1 MWIKL
6 NTKLV
11 ALSFILFSCF
21 LSAEENT
28 NDPYEGFNRGVYTFN
43 DTIDGAILKPIAMG
57 YNYVTPD
64 VAKKGINNFYNNI
77 TDFITAVNSFLQ
89 LDFEQGLT
97 DSGRVIVNT
106 TIGMLGF
113 IDVSSTNVNNYTDRN
128 KQDFGTTLARY
139 GWRDSAY
146 LVLPFFGPSTFRD
159 GTGLAVDGLF
169 IDPIG
174 YIDNVRLRNAL
185 YVGKIINTRAQ
196 LLDATNLMDDASI
209 DPYAFQRDSWLQMR
223 KAQIEGK
230 EQIDY
235 DQYLDYLSEDDTF
248 DYATDD
254 AVDTSE
260 NQNKT
265 ESERIIYLSPKGK
278 KFNQLYA
285 KELSKEKSVSFI
297 CGHFEGVD
305 ERVLSTRN
313 IEEISIGDY
322 VLSGGETAAF
332 VVIDSI
338 LRLLPGV
345 LGNENSKED
354 ESFENGLLEY
364 PQYTKPQIW
373 EEKAVPEVLLS
384 GDHSKIKDWRLSQ
397 SEAIT
402 RDRRPDLWQKY
413 KKN

>member
-6 NTKLV
+6 NTKLI
-11 ALSFILFSCF
+11 ALSFILFSC
-21 LSAEENT
+21 LISAEENPK
-28 NDPYEGFNRGVYTFN
+28 DPYEGFNRGVYTFN

-89 LDFEQGLT
+89 LDFEQGMT

-106 TIGMLGF
+106 TIGLLGF
-113 IDVSSTNVNNYTDRN
+113 IDVASTNVNNYTERN

-174 YIDNVRLRNAL
+174 YVQNVRWRNRL
-185 YVGKIINTRAQ
+185 YIGKIINTRAQ

-223 KAQIEGK
+223 NAQINGK

-235 DQYLDYLSEDDTF
+235 DQYLDYLSEDDTV
-248 DYATDD
+248 DYQTNNT
-254 AVDTSE
+254 VDTPINMSQDSKGESLSSYE
-260 NQNKT
+260 NHDIIHVNKRGYRPLA
-265 ESERIIYLSPKGK
+265 SHL
-278 KFNQLYA
+278 
-285 KELSKEKSVSFI
+285 VSS
-297 CGHFEGVD
+297 
-305 ERVLSTRN
+305 L
-313 IEEISIGDY
+313 
-322 VLSGGETAAF
+322 
-332 VVIDSI
+332 
-338 LRLLPGV
+338 
-345 LGNENSKED
+345 
-354 ESFENGLLEY
+354 
-364 PQYTKPQIW
+364 
-373 EEKAVPEVLLS
+373 
-384 GDHSKIKDWRLSQ
+384 
-397 SEAIT
+397 
-402 RDRRPDLWQKY
+402 
-413 KKN
+413 

>member
-6 NTKLV
+6 NTKLL

-21 LSAEENT
+21 ISAEENPK
-28 NDPYEGFNRGVYTFN
+28 DPYEVFNRGVYTFN

-89 LDFEQGLT
+89 LDFEQGMT

-106 TIGMLGF
+106 TIGLLGF
-113 IDVSSTNVNNYTDRN
+113 IDVASTNVNNYTDRN
-128 KQDFGTTLARY
+128 RQDFGTTLARY

-174 YIDNVRLRNAL
+174 YVNNVRLRNAL
-185 YVGKIINTRAQ
+185 YIGKIINTRAQ

-223 KAQIEGK
+223 NAQIDGK

-235 DQYLDYLSEDDTF
+235 DQYLDYLSEDDTV
-248 DYATDD
+248 DYQTKNN
-254 AVDTSE
+254 VDTPINIGQDSKGESLSSYE
-260 NQNKT
+260 N
-265 ESERIIYLSPKGK
+265 
-278 KFNQLYA
+278 
-285 KELSKEKSVSFI
+285 
-297 CGHFEGVD
+297 H
-305 ERVLSTRN
+305 
-313 IEEISIGDY
+313 EISDVNKRGY
-322 VLSGGETAAF
+322 
-332 VVIDSI
+332 
-338 LRLLPGV
+338 
-345 LGNENSKED
+345 
-354 ESFENGLLEY
+354 
-364 PQYTKPQIW
+364 
-373 EEKAVPEVLLS
+373 
-384 GDHSKIKDWRLSQ
+384 
-397 SEAIT
+397 
-402 RDRRPDLWQKY
+402 RPLASHLVSSL
-413 KKN
+413 

>member
-6 NTKLV
+6 NTKLL

-21 LSAEENT
+21 ISAEENPK
-28 NDPYEGFNRGVYTFN
+28 DPYEGFNRGVYTFN

-89 LDFEQGLT
+89 LDFEQGMT

-106 TIGMLGF
+106 TIGLLGF
-113 IDVSSTNVNNYTDRN
+113 IDVASTNVNNYTDRN
-128 KQDFGTTLARY
+128 RQDFGTTLARY

-174 YIDNVRLRNAL
+174 YVQNVRRRNRL
-185 YVGKIINTRAQ
+185 YIGKIINTRAQ

-223 KAQIEGK
+223 NAQINGK

-235 DQYLDYLSEDDTF
+235 DQYLDYLSEDDTV
-248 DYATDD
+248 DYQTNNN
-254 AVDTSE
+254 VDTPINMSQDSKGESLSSYE
-260 NQNKT
+260 NHEITDVNKRGNRPLA
-265 ESERIIYLSPKGK
+265 SHL
-278 KFNQLYA
+278 
-285 KELSKEKSVSFI
+285 VSS
-297 CGHFEGVD
+297 
-305 ERVLSTRN
+305 L
-313 IEEISIGDY
+313 
-322 VLSGGETAAF
+322 
-332 VVIDSI
+332 
-338 LRLLPGV
+338 
-345 LGNENSKED
+345 
-354 ESFENGLLEY
+354 
-364 PQYTKPQIW
+364 
-373 EEKAVPEVLLS
+373 
-384 GDHSKIKDWRLSQ
+384 
-397 SEAIT
+397 
-402 RDRRPDLWQKY
+402 
-413 KKN
+413 

>member
-21 LSAEENT
+21 ISAEENPK
-28 NDPYEGFNRGVYTFN
+28 DPYEGFNRGVYTFN

-89 LDFEQGLT
+89 LDFEQGMT

-113 IDVSSTNVNNYTDRN
+113 IDVASTNVNNYTERN

-146 LVLPFFGPSTFRD
+146 LVLPLFGPSTFRD

-174 YIDNVRLRNAL
+174 YINNVRLRNAL

-223 KAQIEGK
+223 KTQIDGK

-235 DQYLDYLSEDDTF
+235 DEYLDYLSEDD
-248 DYATDD
+248 ATDN
-254 AVDTSE
+254 AVHTSE
-260 NQNKT
+260 NQNQT
-265 ESERIIYLSPKGK
+265 ESNTLLQFKNINSVE
-278 KFNQLYA
+278 
-285 KELSKEKSVSFI
+285 ESKTSQRPLASHLVSS
-297 CGHFEGVD
+297 
-305 ERVLSTRN
+305 L
-313 IEEISIGDY
+313 
-322 VLSGGETAAF
+322 
-332 VVIDSI
+332 
-338 LRLLPGV
+338 
-345 LGNENSKED
+345 
-354 ESFENGLLEY
+354 
-364 PQYTKPQIW
+364 
-373 EEKAVPEVLLS
+373 
-384 GDHSKIKDWRLSQ
+384 
-397 SEAIT
+397 
-402 RDRRPDLWQKY
+402 
-413 KKN
+413 

>member
-1 MWIKL
+1 MWIKT
-6 NTKLV
+6 NTKLI

-21 LSAEENT
+21 ISAEENPK
-28 NDPYEGFNRGVYTFN
+28 DPYEGFNRGVYTFN

-89 LDFEQGLT
+89 LDFEQGIT

-113 IDVSSTNVNNYTDRN
+113 IDVASTNVNNYTERN
-128 KQDFGTTLARY
+128 KQDFGTTLAHY

-174 YIDNVRLRNAL
+174 YINNVRLRNAL
-185 YVGKIINTRAQ
+185 YIGKIINTRAQ

-230 EQIDY
+230 EQINY
-235 DQYLDYLSEDDTF
+235 DEYLDYLSEDDTF
-248 DYATDD
+248 DYASDD

-260 NQNKT
+260 SQNQTESDTLSQFKDINSTEENKT
-265 ESERIIYLSPKGK
+265 SQRPLASH
-278 KFNQLYA
+278 L
-285 KELSKEKSVSFI
+285 VSS
-297 CGHFEGVD
+297 
-305 ERVLSTRN
+305 L
-313 IEEISIGDY
+313 
-322 VLSGGETAAF
+322 
-332 VVIDSI
+332 
-338 LRLLPGV
+338 
-345 LGNENSKED
+345 
-354 ESFENGLLEY
+354 
-364 PQYTKPQIW
+364 
-373 EEKAVPEVLLS
+373 
-384 GDHSKIKDWRLSQ
+384 
-397 SEAIT
+397 
-402 RDRRPDLWQKY
+402 
-413 KKN
+413 

>member
-6 NTKLV
+6 NTKLL

-21 LSAEENT
+21 ISAEENPK
-28 NDPYEGFNRGVYTFN
+28 DPYEGFNRGVYTFN

-89 LDFEQGLT
+89 LDFEQGMT

-106 TIGMLGF
+106 TIGLLGF
-113 IDVSSTNVNNYTDRN
+113 IDVASTNVNNYTERN

-174 YIDNVRLRNAL
+174 YVQNVRWRNRL
-185 YVGKIINTRAQ
+185 YIGKIINTRAQ

-223 KAQIEGK
+223 NAQIDGK

-235 DQYLDYLSEDDTF
+235 DQYLDYLSEDDTV
-248 DYATDD
+248 DYQTNNT
-254 AVDTSE
+254 VDTPINMSQDSKGESLSSYE
-260 NQNKT
+260 NHEITDVNKRGNRPLA
-265 ESERIIYLSPKGK
+265 SHL
-278 KFNQLYA
+278 
-285 KELSKEKSVSFI
+285 VSS
-297 CGHFEGVD
+297 
-305 ERVLSTRN
+305 L
-313 IEEISIGDY
+313 
-322 VLSGGETAAF
+322 
-332 VVIDSI
+332 
-338 LRLLPGV
+338 
-345 LGNENSKED
+345 
-354 ESFENGLLEY
+354 
-364 PQYTKPQIW
+364 
-373 EEKAVPEVLLS
+373 
-384 GDHSKIKDWRLSQ
+384 
-397 SEAIT
+397 
-402 RDRRPDLWQKY
+402 
-413 KKN
+413 

>member
-6 NTKLV
+6 NTKLL

-21 LSAEENT
+21 ISAEENPK
-28 NDPYEGFNRGVYTFN
+28 DPYEGFNRGVYTFN

-223 KAQIEGK
+223 KAQIDGK
-230 EQIDY
+230 EEIDY
-235 DQYLDYLSEDDTF
+235 DKYLDYLSEDD
-248 DYATDD
+248 
-254 AVDTSE
+254 AVDYQTNNTVYSPINK
-260 NQNKT
+260 NQD
-265 ESERIIYLSPKGK
+265 PKGESLSSYGNHEITYVK
-278 KFNQLYA
+278 KRGYRPLA
-285 KELSKEKSVSFI
+285 SHLVSS
-297 CGHFEGVD
+297 
-305 ERVLSTRN
+305 L
-313 IEEISIGDY
+313 
-322 VLSGGETAAF
+322 
-332 VVIDSI
+332 
-338 LRLLPGV
+338 
-345 LGNENSKED
+345 
-354 ESFENGLLEY
+354 
-364 PQYTKPQIW
+364 
-373 EEKAVPEVLLS
+373 
-384 GDHSKIKDWRLSQ
+384 
-397 SEAIT
+397 
-402 RDRRPDLWQKY
+402 
-413 KKN
+413 

>member
-6 NTKLV
+6 NTKLL

-21 LSAEENT
+21 ISAEENPK
-28 NDPYEGFNRGVYTFN
+28 DPYEGFNRGVYTFN

-89 LDFEQGLT
+89 LDFEQGMT

-106 TIGMLGF
+106 TIGLLGF
-113 IDVSSTNVNNYTDRN
+113 IDVASTNVNNYTERN

-174 YIDNVRLRNAL
+174 YVQNVRWRNRL
-185 YVGKIINTRAQ
+185 YIGKIINTRAQ

-223 KAQIEGK
+223 NAQINGK

-235 DQYLDYLSEDDTF
+235 DQYLDYLSEDDTV
-248 DYATDD
+248 DYQTNNTVDAPINKSQDSNGESLSSYENHEITD
-254 AVDTSE
+254 V
-260 NQNKT
+260 NKRGNRPLA
-265 ESERIIYLSPKGK
+265 SHL
-278 KFNQLYA
+278 
-285 KELSKEKSVSFI
+285 VSS
-297 CGHFEGVD
+297 
-305 ERVLSTRN
+305 L
-313 IEEISIGDY
+313 
-322 VLSGGETAAF
+322 
-332 VVIDSI
+332 
-338 LRLLPGV
+338 
-345 LGNENSKED
+345 
-354 ESFENGLLEY
+354 
-364 PQYTKPQIW
+364 
-373 EEKAVPEVLLS
+373 
-384 GDHSKIKDWRLSQ
+384 
-397 SEAIT
+397 
-402 RDRRPDLWQKY
+402 
-413 KKN
+413 

>member
-1 MWIKL
+1 MKVLIEVCTHL
-6 NTKLV
+6 TIRL
-11 ALSFILFSCF
+11 
-21 LSAEENT
+21 T
-28 NDPYEGFNRGVYTFN
+28 N

-146 LVLPFFGPSTFRD
+146 LVLPLFGPSTFRD

-169 IDPIG
+169 IDPIA

-223 KAQIEGK
+223 KAQIDGK
-230 EQIDY
+230 EQINY
-235 DQYLDYLSEDDTF
+235 DEYLDYLSEDDTF

-254 AVDTSE
+254 NVDTSE
-260 NQNKT
+260 NQNQT
-265 ESERIIYLSPKGK
+265 ESDTLS
-278 KFNQLYA
+278 Q
-285 KELSKEKSVSFI
+285 
-297 CGHFEGVD
+297 FENIN
-305 ERVLSTRN
+305 S
-313 IEEISIGDY
+313 IEENK
-322 VLSGGETAAF
+322 T
-332 VVIDSI
+332 
-338 LRLLPGV
+338 
-345 LGNENSKED
+345 
-354 ESFENGLLEY
+354 
-364 PQYTKPQIW
+364 
-373 EEKAVPEVLLS
+373 
-384 GDHSKIKDWRLSQ
+384 SQ
-397 SEAIT
+397 
-402 RDRRPDLWQKY
+402 RPLASHLVSSL
-413 KKN
+413 

>member
-6 NTKLV
+6 NTKLL

-21 LSAEENT
+21 ISAEENPK
-28 NDPYEGFNRGVYTFN
+28 DPYEGFNRGVYTFN

-89 LDFEQGLT
+89 LDFEQGMT

-106 TIGMLGF
+106 TIGLLGF
-113 IDVSSTNVNNYTDRN
+113 IDVASTNVNNYTERN

-174 YIDNVRLRNAL
+174 YVQNVRWRNRL
-185 YVGKIINTRAQ
+185 YIGKIINTRAQ

-223 KAQIEGK
+223 NAQINGK
-230 EQIDY
+230 DEIDY
-235 DQYLDYLSEDDTF
+235 DQYLDYLSEDDTV
-248 DYATDD
+248 DYQTNNTVDAPINKSQDSNGESLSSYENHEITD
-254 AVDTSE
+254 V
-260 NQNKT
+260 NKRGNRPLA
-265 ESERIIYLSPKGK
+265 SHL
-278 KFNQLYA
+278 
-285 KELSKEKSVSFI
+285 VSS
-297 CGHFEGVD
+297 
-305 ERVLSTRN
+305 L
-313 IEEISIGDY
+313 
-322 VLSGGETAAF
+322 
-332 VVIDSI
+332 
-338 LRLLPGV
+338 
-345 LGNENSKED
+345 
-354 ESFENGLLEY
+354 
-364 PQYTKPQIW
+364 
-373 EEKAVPEVLLS
+373 
-384 GDHSKIKDWRLSQ
+384 
-397 SEAIT
+397 
-402 RDRRPDLWQKY
+402 
-413 KKN
+413 

>member
-6 NTKLV
+6 NTKLL

-21 LSAEENT
+21 ISAEENPK
-28 NDPYEGFNRGVYTFN
+28 DPYEGFNRGVYTFN

-64 VAKKGINNFYNNI
+64 LAKKGVNNFYNNI

-89 LDFEQGLT
+89 LDFEQGMT

-106 TIGMLGF
+106 TIGLLGF
-113 IDVSSTNVNNYTDRN
+113 IDVASTNVNNYTERN

-174 YIDNVRLRNAL
+174 YVQNVRWRNRL
-185 YVGKIINTRAQ
+185 YIGKIINTRAQ

-223 KAQIEGK
+223 NAQIDGK

-235 DQYLDYLSEDDTF
+235 DQYLDYLSEDDTV
-248 DYATDD
+248 DYQTNNTVDAPINKSQDSNGESLSSYENHEITD
-254 AVDTSE
+254 V
-260 NQNKT
+260 NKRGNRPLA
-265 ESERIIYLSPKGK
+265 SHL
-278 KFNQLYA
+278 
-285 KELSKEKSVSFI
+285 VSS
-297 CGHFEGVD
+297 
-305 ERVLSTRN
+305 L
-313 IEEISIGDY
+313 
-322 VLSGGETAAF
+322 
-332 VVIDSI
+332 
-338 LRLLPGV
+338 
-345 LGNENSKED
+345 
-354 ESFENGLLEY
+354 
-364 PQYTKPQIW
+364 
-373 EEKAVPEVLLS
+373 
-384 GDHSKIKDWRLSQ
+384 
-397 SEAIT
+397 
-402 RDRRPDLWQKY
+402 
-413 KKN
+413 

>member
-21 LSAEENT
+21 ISAEENPK
-28 NDPYEGFNRGVYTFN
+28 DPYEGFNRGVYTFN

-89 LDFEQGLT
+89 LDFEQGMT

-106 TIGMLGF
+106 TIGLLGF
-113 IDVSSTNVNNYTDRN
+113 IDVASTNVNNYTERN

-174 YIDNVRLRNAL
+174 YVQNVRWRNRL
-185 YVGKIINTRAQ
+185 YIGKIINTRAQ

-223 KAQIEGK
+223 NAQINGK

-235 DQYLDYLSEDDTF
+235 DQYLDYLSEDDTV
-248 DYATDD
+248 DYQTNNTVDAPINKSQDSNGESLSSYENHEITD
-254 AVDTSE
+254 V
-260 NQNKT
+260 NKRGNRPLA
-265 ESERIIYLSPKGK
+265 SHL
-278 KFNQLYA
+278 
-285 KELSKEKSVSFI
+285 VSS
-297 CGHFEGVD
+297 
-305 ERVLSTRN
+305 L
-313 IEEISIGDY
+313 
-322 VLSGGETAAF
+322 
-332 VVIDSI
+332 
-338 LRLLPGV
+338 
-345 LGNENSKED
+345 
-354 ESFENGLLEY
+354 
-364 PQYTKPQIW
+364 
-373 EEKAVPEVLLS
+373 
-384 GDHSKIKDWRLSQ
+384 
-397 SEAIT
+397 
-402 RDRRPDLWQKY
+402 
-413 KKN
+413 

>member
-6 NTKLV
+6 NTKLL

-21 LSAEENT
+21 ISAEENPK
-28 NDPYEGFNRGVYTFN
+28 DPYEGFNRGVYTFN

-89 LDFEQGLT
+89 LDFEQGMT

-106 TIGMLGF
+106 TIGLLGF
-113 IDVSSTNVNNYTDRN
+113 IDVASTNVNNYTDRN
-128 KQDFGTTLARY
+128 RQDFGTTLAHY

-174 YIDNVRLRNAL
+174 YVQNVRWRNRL
-185 YVGKIINTRAQ
+185 YIGKIINTRAQ

-223 KAQIEGK
+223 NAQINGK

-235 DQYLDYLSEDDTF
+235 DQYLDYLSEDDTV
-248 DYATDD
+248 DYQTNNTVDAPINKSQDSNGESLSSYENHEITD
-254 AVDTSE
+254 V
-260 NQNKT
+260 NKRGNRPLA
-265 ESERIIYLSPKGK
+265 SHL
-278 KFNQLYA
+278 
-285 KELSKEKSVSFI
+285 VSS
-297 CGHFEGVD
+297 
-305 ERVLSTRN
+305 L
-313 IEEISIGDY
+313 
-322 VLSGGETAAF
+322 
-332 VVIDSI
+332 
-338 LRLLPGV
+338 
-345 LGNENSKED
+345 
-354 ESFENGLLEY
+354 
-364 PQYTKPQIW
+364 
-373 EEKAVPEVLLS
+373 
-384 GDHSKIKDWRLSQ
+384 
-397 SEAIT
+397 
-402 RDRRPDLWQKY
+402 
-413 KKN
+413 

>member
-6 NTKLV
+6 NTKLL
-11 ALSFILFSCF
+11 ALSFILFSC
-21 LSAEENT
+21 LISAEENPK
-28 NDPYEGFNRGVYTFN
+28 DPYEGFNRGVYTFN
-43 DTIDGAILKPIAMG
+43 DTIDGPILKPIAMG

-169 IDPIG
+169 IDPIA

-223 KAQIEGK
+223 KAQIDGK
-230 EQIDY
+230 EQINY
-235 DQYLDYLSEDDTF
+235 DEYLDYLSEDDSF

-254 AVDTSE
+254 DVDTSE
-260 NQNKT
+260 NQNQT
-265 ESERIIYLSPKGK
+265 ESDTLS
-278 KFNQLYA
+278 Q
-285 KELSKEKSVSFI
+285 
-297 CGHFEGVD
+297 FENIN
-305 ERVLSTRN
+305 S
-313 IEEISIGDY
+313 IEENK
-322 VLSGGETAAF
+322 T
-332 VVIDSI
+332 
-338 LRLLPGV
+338 
-345 LGNENSKED
+345 
-354 ESFENGLLEY
+354 
-364 PQYTKPQIW
+364 
-373 EEKAVPEVLLS
+373 
-384 GDHSKIKDWRLSQ
+384 SQ
-397 SEAIT
+397 
-402 RDRRPDLWQKY
+402 RPLASHLVSSL
-413 KKN
+413 

>member
-6 NTKLV
+6 NTKLL

-21 LSAEENT
+21 ISAEENPK
-28 NDPYEGFNRGVYTFN
+28 DPYEGFNRGVYTFN

-89 LDFEQGLT
+89 LDFEQGMT

-106 TIGMLGF
+106 TIGLLGF
-113 IDVSSTNVNNYTDRN
+113 IDVASTNVNNYTERN

-174 YIDNVRLRNAL
+174 YVQNVRWRNRL
-185 YVGKIINTRAQ
+185 YIGKIINTRAQ

-223 KAQIEGK
+223 NAQIDGK

-235 DQYLDYLSEDDTF
+235 DQYLDYLSEDDTV
-248 DYATDD
+248 DYQTNNT
-254 AVDTSE
+254 VDTPINMSQDSKGESLSSYE
-260 NQNKT
+260 NHEITDINKRGNRPLA
-265 ESERIIYLSPKGK
+265 SHL
-278 KFNQLYA
+278 
-285 KELSKEKSVSFI
+285 VSS
-297 CGHFEGVD
+297 
-305 ERVLSTRN
+305 L
-313 IEEISIGDY
+313 
-322 VLSGGETAAF
+322 
-332 VVIDSI
+332 
-338 LRLLPGV
+338 
-345 LGNENSKED
+345 
-354 ESFENGLLEY
+354 
-364 PQYTKPQIW
+364 
-373 EEKAVPEVLLS
+373 
-384 GDHSKIKDWRLSQ
+384 
-397 SEAIT
+397 
-402 RDRRPDLWQKY
+402 
-413 KKN
+413 

>member
-6 NTKLV
+6 NTKLL

-21 LSAEENT
+21 ISAEENPK
-28 NDPYEGFNRGVYTFN
+28 DPYEGFNRGVYTFN

-89 LDFEQGLT
+89 LDFEQGMT

-106 TIGMLGF
+106 TIGLLGF
-113 IDVSSTNVNNYTDRN
+113 IDVASTNVNNYTERN

-174 YIDNVRLRNAL
+174 YVQNVRWRNRL
-185 YVGKIINTRAQ
+185 YIGKIINTRAQ

-223 KAQIEGK
+223 NAQISGK

-235 DQYLDYLSEDDTF
+235 DQYLDYLSEDDTV
-248 DYATDD
+248 DYQTNNTVDAPINKSQNSNGESLSSYENHEITD
-254 AVDTSE
+254 V
-260 NQNKT
+260 NKRGNRPLA
-265 ESERIIYLSPKGK
+265 SHL
-278 KFNQLYA
+278 
-285 KELSKEKSVSFI
+285 VSS
-297 CGHFEGVD
+297 
-305 ERVLSTRN
+305 L
-313 IEEISIGDY
+313 
-322 VLSGGETAAF
+322 
-332 VVIDSI
+332 
-338 LRLLPGV
+338 
-345 LGNENSKED
+345 
-354 ESFENGLLEY
+354 
-364 PQYTKPQIW
+364 
-373 EEKAVPEVLLS
+373 
-384 GDHSKIKDWRLSQ
+384 
-397 SEAIT
+397 
-402 RDRRPDLWQKY
+402 
-413 KKN
+413 

>member
-6 NTKLV
+6 NTKLL

-21 LSAEENT
+21 ISAEENPK
-28 NDPYEGFNRGVYTFN
+28 DPYEGFNRGVYTFN

-89 LDFEQGLT
+89 LDFEQGMT

-106 TIGMLGF
+106 TIGLLGF
-113 IDVSSTNVNNYTDRN
+113 IDVASTNVNNYTDRN
-128 KQDFGTTLARY
+128 RQDFGTTLARY

-174 YIDNVRLRNAL
+174 YVQNVRWRNRL
-185 YVGKIINTRAQ
+185 YIGKIINTRAQ

-223 KAQIEGK
+223 NAQINGK

-235 DQYLDYLSEDDTF
+235 DQYLDYLSEDDTV
-248 DYATDD
+248 DYQTNNTVDAPINKSQDSNGESLSSYENHEITDI
-254 AVDTSE
+254 
-260 NQNKT
+260 NKRGNRPLA
-265 ESERIIYLSPKGK
+265 SHL
-278 KFNQLYA
+278 
-285 KELSKEKSVSFI
+285 VSS
-297 CGHFEGVD
+297 
-305 ERVLSTRN
+305 L
-313 IEEISIGDY
+313 
-322 VLSGGETAAF
+322 
-332 VVIDSI
+332 
-338 LRLLPGV
+338 
-345 LGNENSKED
+345 
-354 ESFENGLLEY
+354 
-364 PQYTKPQIW
+364 
-373 EEKAVPEVLLS
+373 
-384 GDHSKIKDWRLSQ
+384 
-397 SEAIT
+397 
-402 RDRRPDLWQKY
+402 
-413 KKN
+413 